1 MKMKRYC
8 LLVVLIFV
16 FGTAVQAQKLEFAPG
31 ARYDTRIPTLKQ
43 TTGYDLGESITT
55 PEQITAYLKVLA
67 DAAPDRTRLLKY
79 ADTFE
84 GRPLHALIIAT
95 PERMRRLDEIKAGMQ
110 RLANPSALSN
120 SEAERLIRELPA
132 VVVLMHGVHGN
143 EISSAEAAL
152 AEAYHLLA
160 ARGDTNVETILRE
173 CLVLIDPMQN
183 PDGRARFVFQNL
195 FGRAAQ
201 PDAEPAA
208 AEHDEPW
215 PGGRTN
221 HYLFDLNRDWFAQT
235 QPETKGRARLLLD
248 WPAQVAVDLH
258 EQGGDAT
265 YYFPPAATPY
275 NPHLSKA
282 QLDWYDVFGR
292 ANAARFDERGFA
304 YFNREVY
311 DAFYPGYGVSWPS
324 AQGALGMTFEMA
336 SARGLAYRRQD
347 GTVLSYLDG
356 AVRHFTSAMTTA
368 LTAARNR
375 EKLLRDF
382 YEFRR
387 NAGKG
392 ATQAY
397 LLPPGR
403 DAGQTLRLVRT
414 LQANGVSVQ
423 RATEPIQYES
433 RTLPAGTFIV
443 PLPQPAGALVRN
455 LLDPQVPMSAEFL
468 KVQEERR
475 KNRLPDQI
483 YDITAWNLPLLYDV
497 ECLAYDH
504 ALTAKT
510 TSVEAAAALASLPD
524 AIVGYALPW
533 NATAAAATLE
543 ALQAGL
549 RARFLNAS
557 FTLAGRKF
565 SKGVAFFRAS
575 DNGSDL
581 KVRLASIIAKHGA
594 EVVKLDSGFVE
605 EGTSL
610 GSNQTVVLKTPRVLL
625 AWDQPVNSLSAGWT
639 RYVLER
645 RYNQPVTAVRT
656 SSLARVDWRRYDVL
670 VLPSGNYATALSG
683 DTLRRLKDWM
693 NAGGT
698 LITFGEASRWAA
710 RESTALLDTRT
721 EWRDGSPETDTPPAR
736 TESSRTDTGRK
747 PADFDQAIQP
757 ARELPELVP
766 GALLRVTLN
775 DNHWLAAGTDGEVQ
789 VQIEST
795 RVFTPIKLDKGVNV
809 GIYAAKDRLLA
820 SGLIWPESL
829 AQLPQKAF
837 LIHQPYGQ
845 GHLIAFAE
853 DPNYRA
859 YAEATMF
866 LFMNALVL
874 GAAY

>member
-1 MKMKRYC
+1 MKGFC
-8 LLVVLIFV
+8 LWFALILLS
-16 FGTAVQAQKLEFAPG
+16 AISAEAQKLEFAPNT
-31 ARYDTRIPTLKQ
+31 RYDTRIPTLKQ

-55 PEQITAYLKVLA
+55 PEQITAYLKTLA

-95 PERMRRLDEIKAGMQ
+95 PERVRRLDEIKAGLQ
-110 RLANPSALSN
+110 RLANPNNLSN
-120 SEAERLIRELPA
+120 SEAERLIKELPA

-160 ARGDTNVETILRE
+160 ARGDATVETILRE
-173 CLVLIDPMQN
+173 CIVLIDPMQN

-195 FGRAAQ
+195 FGRAAL
-201 PDAEPAA
+201 PDPEPAA

-215 PGGRTN
+215 PGGRSN

-265 YYFPPAATPY
+265 YYFPPAAAPY

-292 ANAARFDERGFA
+292 ATAARFDERGFA

-336 SARGLAYRRQD
+336 SARGLVYRRRD
-347 GTVLSYLDG
+347 DTVLSYLDG

-368 LTAARNR
+368 LTAARQR

-392 ATQAY
+392 TTQAY
-397 LLPPGR
+397 LLPPGQ

-414 LQANGVSVQ
+414 LQANGVIVQ
-423 RATEPIQYES
+423 RAAEPIQHEG
-433 RTLPAGTFIV
+433 RTLPTGTFIV

-455 LLDPQVPMSAEFL
+455 LLDPQVPMSPEFL
-468 KVQEERR
+468 KLQEERR

-497 ECLAYDH
+497 ECLATDRV
-504 ALTAKT
+504 LSLKT
-510 TSVEAAAALASLPD
+510 TLVETATPSTTLPD

-533 NATAAAATLE
+533 NSTAAAATLE
-543 ALQAGL
+543 ALQAGV
-549 RARFLNAS
+549 RARFLNAP

-565 SKGVAFFRAS
+565 GHGSVFFRAS
-575 DNGSDL
+575 DNGPDL
-581 KVRLASIIAKHGA
+581 SMFKTKLGAILAKHGA
-594 EVVKLDSGFVE
+594 EAVKLDSAFVE

-610 GSNQTVVLKTPRVLL
+610 GSNQVVALKTPRVLL
-625 AWDQPVNSLSAGWT
+625 AWDQPVSSLSAGWA

-656 SSLARVDWRRYDVL
+656 SSLARLDWRRYDVL
-670 VLPSGNYATALSG
+670 VLPSGNYAAALGG
-683 DTLRRLKDWM
+683 DTLRRLKDWL

-698 LITFGEASRWAA
+698 LITLGEASRWAA

-721 EWRDGSPETDTPPAR
+721 EWREGSPETDAPP
-736 TESSRTDTGRK
+736 TRTDNARR

-775 DNHWLAAGTDGEVQ
+775 GNHWLAAGTDGEIQ
-789 VQIEST
+789 VQAEST
-795 RVFTPIKLDKGVNV
+795 RVFTPIKLDRGMNV
-809 GIYAAKDRLLA
+809 GIYALKDRLLA
-820 SGLIWPESL
+820 SGLLWPESL
-829 AQLPQKAF
+829 TQLPQKAY

-866 LFMNALVL
+866 LFMNAVVL
-874 GAAY
+874 GTAH

>member
-1 MKMKRYC
+1 MKVYRIS
-8 LLVVLIFV
+8 LLVLVCSLFSS
-16 FGTAVQAQKLEFAPG
+16 GAHAQKLEFAPG
-31 ARYDTRIPTLKQ
+31 TRYDTHIPTLKQ
-43 TTGYDLGESITT
+43 TTGYDLGESVTT
-55 PEQITAYLKVLA
+55 PEQITAYLKALA

-95 PERMRRLDEIKAGMQ
+95 PERMRRLDEIKAGLQ
-110 RLANPSALSN
+110 RLANPGALSN
-120 SEAERLIRELPA
+120 SEAERLVKELPA

-143 EISSAEAAL
+143 EISSGEAAL

-160 ARGDTNVETILRE
+160 ARGDANVDTILRE

-201 PDAEPAA
+201 PDPEPAA

-215 PGGRTN
+215 PGGRSN

-336 SARGLAYRRQD
+336 SARGLAYRRRD
-347 GTVLSYLDG
+347 DTVLSYLDG

-392 ATQAY
+392 TTQAY
-397 LLPPGR
+397 LLPPGQ

-414 LQANGVSVQ
+414 LQANGVNVQ
-423 RATEPIQYES
+423 RAAEPIQHES
-433 RTLPAGTFIV
+433 RTLPVGTFIV

-455 LLDPQVPMSAEFL
+455 LLDSQVPMSAEFL

-497 ECLAYDH
+497 ECLATDR
-504 ALTAKT
+504 AVTAKT
-510 TSVEAAAALASLPD
+510 TPVETTAAPATLPD

-533 NATAAAATLE
+533 NATAAAVTLE
-543 ALQAGL
+543 ALQTGL
-549 RARFLNAS
+549 RARFLNAT

-565 SKGVAFFRAS
+565 SKGTAFFRAS
-575 DNGSDL
+575 DNGPDL
-581 KVRLASIIAKHGA
+581 ATFKAKLAAIVAKHGA
-594 EVVKLDSGFVE
+594 EVVKLDSAFVE

-610 GSNQTVVLKTPRVLL
+610 GSNQVVALRAPRVLL
-625 AWDQPVNSLSAGWT
+625 AWDQPASSLSAGWT

-645 RYNQPVTAVRT
+645 RYQQPVTAVRA

-670 VLPSGNYATALSG
+670 VLPSGNYAAALSG
-683 DTLRRLKDWM
+683 DTLRRLKDWL

-698 LITFGEASRWAA
+698 LITLGEASRWAA

-721 EWRDGSPETDTPPAR
+721 EWRDGSPETDAPPAR
-736 TESSRTDTGRK
+736 TDAARK

-775 DNHWLAAGTDGEVQ
+775 DNHWLSAGTDNEVQ
-789 VQIEST
+789 VQVEST

-809 GIYAAKDRLLA
+809 GIYAPKDRLLA

-866 LFMNALVL
+866 LFMNAVVL
-874 GAAY
+874 GTAY